1 MSSRE
6 FVDPVHKNVDVL
18 TFSVAS
24 RVILDMNIAKGIE
37 VKRFGKTLEYFA
49 CNEVILSAGAIG
61 SPQGLNPLYNVYLT
75 KFSLR
80 QGRCSPNP
88 FYTSFGEV
96 CWIHSQIL
104 MLSGIGPKEELLR
117 HGIRPVIDL
126 PVGQNLQ
133 DHCSVLTP
141 LKIGK
146 PEGLQGGNSIH
157 FQQTFQW
164 TFQWSFARTTG
175 CPTVL

>member
-61 SPQGLNPLYNVYLT
+61 SPQGLNPLYNVYL
-75 KFSLR
+75 
-80 QGRCSPNP
+80 
-88 FYTSFGEV
+88 Y
-96 CWIHSQIL
+96 I
-104 MLSGIGPKEELLR
+104 
-117 HGIRPVIDL
+117 
-126 PVGQNLQ
+126 NLAY
-133 DHCSVLTP
+133 
-141 LKIGK
+141 I
-146 PEGLQGGNSIH
+146 
-157 FQQTFQW
+157 
-164 TFQWSFARTTG
+164 
-175 CPTVL
+175 

>member
-61 SPQGLNPLYNVYLT
+61 SPQGLNPHFNKRQCPLMQMQIVPY
-75 KFSLR
+75 FASL
-80 QGRCSPNP
+80 
-88 FYTSFGEV
+88 
-96 CWIHSQIL
+96 I
-104 MLSGIGPKEELLR
+104 
-117 HGIRPVIDL
+117 
-126 PVGQNLQ
+126 
-133 DHCSVLTP
+133 
-141 LKIGK
+141 
-146 PEGLQGGNSIH
+146 
-157 FQQTFQW
+157 
-164 TFQWSFARTTG
+164 
-175 CPTVL
+175 